1 MKRLYR
7 VSEGK
12 IIAGVCTGFAEYFN
26 VDVTLIRLLF
36 IAFAF
41 LEGLGILV
49 YLISWII
56 MPVKKVG
63 EEKTEEKKEQ
73 IETPEN
79 ENKVKTNMIVGMIFV
94 FLGILI
100 LINYY
105 FEIFK
110 FVKFW
115 PILLILIGIFFIIK
129 GGRNEKR

>member
-26 VDVTLIRLLF
+26 VDVALIRLLF
-36 IAFAF
+36 VAFAF

-63 EEKTEEKKEQ
+63 EEKPEEKKEEV
-73 IETPEN
+73 ETPKN
-79 ENKVKTNMIVGMIFV
+79 ENKVKTNMIVGMIFI

-100 LINYY
+100 LMNYY

-129 GGRNEKR
+129 GGKDEKR